1 MRELNP
7 IGREGDSLLLV
18 TKDGERF
25 SLSVD
30 ETLLKTIK
38 EHRVPDSN
46 TNQLSP
52 RQIQDAIRSGV
63 TITELSETSGTSLDL
78 IERFAHPVIE
88 ELLHMVELA
97 KSVRIEQPADR
108 FNEVSKRP
116 FGDVIEEKLTQSQAV
131 EIEWSAKRGPSAVWE
146 VSVAFSRDGESGMA
160 TWSFDPRKYLLT
172 PETSI
177 AASLSSSS
185 ARLESLLGPTSMAK
199 ATKVEASAEP
209 SEVVTEDNL
218 LAFRNRRNQTQ
229 PIAVQVEPEPIEAS
243 PDTAEDLIPEGLIE
257 ENPTESTEEPQ
268 ASEEEAPEPE
278 SLKPTEPKK
287 VRAPMPSWD
296 QIVRGTQTDDG
307 EAF

>member
-25 SLSVD
+25 SLAVD
-30 ETLLKTIK
+30 DTLLKTIK
-38 EHRVPDSN
+38 EHRLPDSN

-116 FGDVIEEKLTQSQAV
+116 FGEVIEEKLIQSQAA
-131 EIEWSAKRGPSAVWE
+131 EIEWSAKRGSNAVWE
-146 VSVAFSRDGESGMA
+146 VSVAFSRAGESGMA
-160 TWSFDPRKYLLT
+160 TWTFDPRKYLLT
-172 PETSI
+172 PETTM
-177 AASLSSSS
+177 AATLSS
-185 ARLESLLGPTSMAK
+185 ANPKLETLLGPASIAK
-199 ATKVEASAEP
+199 ASKVESPVEK
-209 SEVVTEDNL
+209 SDVVTEDNL

-229 PIAVQVEPEPIEAS
+229 PIVLQVEPEPVEESPETLDELETEDLVEPEPIEL
-243 PDTAEDLIPEGLIE
+243 AELPEA
-257 ENPTESTEEPQ
+257 TQEEPL
-268 ASEEEAPEPE
+268 EAEIA
-278 SLKPTEPKK
+278 KPTEPKK

-296 QIVRGTQTDDG
+296 QIVRGTQSDDG
-307 EAF
+307 EGF

>member
-25 SLSVD
+25 SLNVD

-46 TNQLSP
+46 ANQLSP

-63 TITELSETSGTSLDL
+63 TINELAETSGTSLDL

-108 FNEVSKRP
+108 FNEVAKRP
-116 FGDVIEEKLTQSQAV
+116 FGEVIEEKLAQSQAIQ
-131 EIEWSAKRGPSAVWE
+131 IEWSAKRGSNAVWE
-146 VSVAFSRDGESGMA
+146 ISVEFSRAGESGNA

-172 PETSI
+172 PETTM
-177 AASLSSSS
+177 AATLSSASPK
-185 ARLESLLGPTSMAK
+185 LETLLGPASLAK
-199 ATKVEASAEP
+199 ASKVDAPAEP
-209 SEVVTEDNL
+209 TQVVTEDNL

-229 PIAVQVEPEPIEAS
+229 PIPVQVDPEPIE
-243 PDTAEDLIPEGLIE
+243 EFPEVLDEIEIE
-257 ENPTESTEEPQ
+257 EFVEDEPNESTEL
-268 ASEEEAPEPE
+268 PETSKEDALELE
-278 SLKPTEPKK
+278 SPKPAEPKK

-296 QIVRGTQTDDG
+296 QIVRGTQSEDG